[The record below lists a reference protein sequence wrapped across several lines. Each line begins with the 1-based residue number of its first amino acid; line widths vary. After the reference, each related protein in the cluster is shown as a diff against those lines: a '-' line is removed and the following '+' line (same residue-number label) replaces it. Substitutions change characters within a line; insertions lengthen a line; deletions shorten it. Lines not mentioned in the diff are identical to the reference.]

1 MKIFAALTIVL
12 LTQMSCASVREAAS
26 IKPRSFEENGVLMS
40 EPTPS
45 AWAIGSTWNFVQY
58 AEDGTVALD
67 VTFRVT
73 DRPVR
78 TCNSGDWRAL
88 EITKGHVGNGT
99 VPLQHAYNVSGRL
112 LTLDLTGACD
122 LGYLQGA
129 LDQEKFD
136 GQTVGGGFFDG
147 DFHPQRVIGHR
158 SR

>member
-1 MKIFAALTIVL
+1 MKLLVAATIVL
-12 LTQMSCASVREAAS
+12 LTQMGCASVRESSS
-26 IKPRSFEENGVLMS
+26 IRPRSFEENGLLMS

-58 AEDGTVALD
+58 AEDGAVVLEVA
-67 VTFRVT
+67 FRVT

-88 EITKGHVGNGT
+88 EITKGRVGNGT

-122 LGYLQGA
+122 LGHIQGA
-129 LDQEKFD
+129 LDQGTFD

-147 DFHPQRVIGHR
+147 DFHPQRVIGRR